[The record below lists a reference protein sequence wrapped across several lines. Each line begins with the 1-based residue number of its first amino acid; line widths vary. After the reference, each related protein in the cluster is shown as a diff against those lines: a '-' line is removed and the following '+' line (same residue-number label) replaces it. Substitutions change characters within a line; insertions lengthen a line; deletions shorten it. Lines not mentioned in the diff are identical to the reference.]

1 MLKVNICSGT
11 ECAFKG
17 NLEILEYLK
26 EDSIFKNR
34 IEVTI
39 SNCMDYVCKT
49 DKAPVVII
57 GEKTIFNATLNKV
70 LKVIEEKMK

>member
-11 ECAFKG
+11 ECAFRG
-17 NLEILEYLK
+17 NLELLEYLQ

-34 IEVTI
+34 IKVGI
-39 SNCMDYVCKT
+39 KNCMDKACKD

-57 GEKTIFNATLNKV
+57 GDETIFNATLDKV
-70 LKVIEEKMK
+70 LKLIEEKLK